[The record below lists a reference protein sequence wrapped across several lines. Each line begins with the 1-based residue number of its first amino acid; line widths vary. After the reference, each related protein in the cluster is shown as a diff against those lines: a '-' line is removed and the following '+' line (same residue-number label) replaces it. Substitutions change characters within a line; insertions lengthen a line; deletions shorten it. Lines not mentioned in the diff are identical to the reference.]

1 MNASSPLANSS
12 LAATVPGAPAA
23 EPLLGPAAG
32 LLRAALA
39 NPRLVL
45 QHRNIFL
52 LSHMRANTSVF
63 GHLVGSHPWVEGY
76 YEMHIGYFSWK
87 SLWRQKLRHFA
98 DHRAKPHARFM
109 FDKVLHDGHHVAPAL
124 LLRPGSR
131 TIFMTRAAEQSV
143 KSLVVLFRKHA
154 PHLPEAQVQGAVDY
168 FVQRLSTLANTAA
181 TPGLRYFYLDAERLV
196 GDTGS
201 ALQSLSDWL
210 GLPTPIPTQYGTFEN
225 TGRGNTG
232 DHSERLKSGQVS
244 REKSDYSDIV
254 LSPAQL
260 QAVEGA
266 HSACRAQLVGGAQAS
281 EVQA

>member
-1 MNASSPLANSS
+1 MTPPPQATAGPAR
-12 LAATVPGAPAA
+12 AAGHTTGEA
-23 EPLLGPAAG
+23 LLGPAG
-32 LLRAALA
+32 HLLRAAVA

-63 GHLVGSHPWVEGY
+63 GHLIGSHPWVEGY

-98 DHRAKPHARFM
+98 AHEVKPQARFM

-124 LLRPGSR
+124 LLRRRSR

-154 PHLPEAQVQGAVDY
+154 PHLPEATVQGAVDY
-168 FVQRLSTLANTAA
+168 YVRRLATLISIAE
-181 TPGLRYFYLDAERLV
+181 TPGLAYFYLDAERLIS
-196 GDTGS
+196 DTGP
-201 ALQSLSDWL
+201 ALAALSGWL
-210 GLPTPIPTQYGTFEN
+210 GLPTPIPTHYGTFEN

-244 REKSDYSDIV
+244 RITSDYSDIV
-254 LSPAQL
+254 LSPEQL
-260 QAVEGA
+260 QAVQNA
-266 HSACRAQLVGGAQAS
+266 HAECRQRLISGAQAS
-281 EVQA
+281 AVQT